1 MGYLDDEDS
10 HVYKLVKKWKVAIPL
25 RPDFGTLPNVY
36 YVPPLSPPKFNEKGE
51 VTDEPRI
58 PVEFLKKLFG
68 TEVENV
74 LKVLKEEMDKKAKG
88 EKSEL
93 VDILIAYKHS
103 DMFRI

>member
-1 MGYLDDEDS
+1 
-10 HVYKLVKKWKVAIPL
+10 AIPL

-58 PVEFLKKLFG
+58 PMEFLKKLFG
-68 TEVENV
+68 SEVEEA
-74 LKVLKEEMDKKAKG
+74 LKTLKSEMDKKAKG

-93 VDILIAYKHS
+93 MDTLIAYKHS
-103 DMFRI
+103 EMFGI